1 MRPKTWTASIAPVL
15 VATALSRHLRG
26 EILWHISFLA
36 MFCALGIQIATNLL
50 NDALDF
56 LKGNDNADRIGPK
69 RAAQQ
74 GWLTPKALFTAAVFV
89 ILATIALAI
98 PLVLKGGLPILLI
111 GGVSLL
117 MAYLY
122 TGGPLPL
129 SNTGVSEIFVLVFF
143 GWCAVLGVVFLQT
156 LTWPIEGWIAGT
168 EIGLFACGLQGIN
181 NLRDIE
187 ADTRV
192 HKKTFPVRF
201 GLAAA
206 RIEIGLFLLLPYVF
220 NFYWMKAGKTS
231 AALLPLISLP
241 FTLFVLKQLRGRK
254 PSPLHN
260 RILWSVARTQLFF
273 ALLLSGGLV
282 FG

>member
-15 VATALSRHLRG
+15 VATALSWHLRG

-89 ILATIALAI
+89 ILATIAMAI
-98 PLVLKGGLPILLI
+98 PLVLKGGLPILII

-117 MAYLY
+117 MTYLY

-129 SNTGVSEIFVLVFF
+129 STTGVSEIFVLVFF

-187 ADTRV
+187 ADIRV

-201 GLAAA
+201 GIRAA
-206 RIEIGLFLLLPYVF
+206 RVAISIFFLLPYVF
-220 NFYWMKAGKTS
+220 NCFWWHSGDVAAFLLPFFGLPITFVLISKLWKTNPS
-231 AALLPLISLP
+231 PIYNRFLWFGALL
-241 FTLFVLKQLRGRK
+241 Q
-254 PSPLHN
+254 
-260 RILWSVARTQLFF
+260 ILF
-273 ALLLSGGLV
+273 ALLLTGGFLLE
-282 FG
+282 